1 MGKLDGKVALV
12 TGASK
17 GIGAGIALSLA
28 KEGAAVAVNYASDR
42 GSCIAPAIDVLTT
55 LTKAR
60 EEVMSLQDDSSALR
74 KNLEAEIGDKIKVL
88 DRETEALL
96 QSGIIKHSLQVGQK
110 APDFTLPNATGG
122 EVSLSSLLKK
132 GPVVLSFY
140 RGECCPFCNLEL
152 RAYQLALPK
161 MEALGAA
168 FVAVSPEKPEFAQL
182 LADKQDLTFSV
193 LTDHEN
199 LIGRKDG
206 LVYQL
211 SSEVKAIA
219 LNFGND
225 ISKRK
230 GSDKWELPVPGT
242 FVIDTKGVVRFAQVD
257 PNFMTGRA
265 NPEAVL
271 DILTKLSPHREGK

>member
-1 MGKLDGKVALV
+1 MSNSMKA
-12 TGASK
+12 
-17 GIGAGIALSLA
+17 IGAR
-28 KEGAAVAVNYASDR
+28 K
-42 GSCIAPAIDVLTT
+42 
-55 LTKAR
+55 K
-60 EEVMSLQDDSSALR
+60 VMSLQDDSTALR
-74 KNLEAEIGDKIKVL
+74 KDLEAEIGDKIKVL

-96 QSGIIKHSLQVGQK
+96 QSGIIKNSLQVGQK

-140 RGECCPFCNLEL
+140 RGEWCPFCNLEL
-152 RAYQLALPK
+152 RAYQQALPK

-182 LADKQDLTFSV
+182 LADKQKLTFPV

-199 LIGRKDG
+199 LIGRKYG
-206 LVYQL
+206 LVYQMN
-211 SSEVKAIA
+211 SEVKAIA

-225 ISKRK
+225 ISKRN
-230 GSDKWELPVPGT
+230 GSDKWEVPVPGT

-265 NPEAVL
+265 SPEAVL

>member
-1 MGKLDGKVALV
+1 
-12 TGASK
+12 
-17 GIGAGIALSLA
+17 
-28 KEGAAVAVNYASDR
+28 
-42 GSCIAPAIDVLTT
+42 
-55 LTKAR
+55 
-60 EEVMSLQDDSSALR
+60 MSLRDDSSALR
-74 KNLEAEIGDKIKVL
+74 KNLEAEIGDKIKHL

-96 QSGIIKHSLQVGQK
+96 QSGISKNSLQVGQK

-122 EVSLSSLLKK
+122 EVSLSSLIKK

-140 RGECCPFCNLEL
+140 RGEWCPFCNLEL
-152 RAYQLALPK
+152 RAYQQALPK

-182 LADKQDLTFSV
+182 LADKQKLTFPV

-199 LIGRKDG
+199 LIGRKYG
-206 LVYQL
+206 LVYQMN
-211 SSEVKAIA
+211 SEVKAIA

-225 ISKRK
+225 ISERN

-242 FVIDTKGVVRFAQVD
+242 FVIDRNGVVRFAQVD

-265 NPEAVL
+265 
-271 DILTKLSPHREGK
+271 THKLCSIY